1 MCHILLQ
8 DPKFFR
14 LLLRIDQDIAESTRQ
29 AGCQCGGRLHRA
41 NYPRK
46 PRGCPPEV
54 RAEFASRLSFCCDRC
69 RRRTTS
75 RSVRFL
81 GRRVYLALVMV
92 LVGSRH
98 AGQHGSAHALSK
110 AVTISLRTLQ
120 RWRAWSIA
128 AIKLRK
134 FRSSRRLNETFL
146 KTFAKERDWQ
156 QACQLAKGSQSEC
169 AQVALDGFMTCKDL
183 GQEQGEQIDVNDDR
197 QILERDLQKTLQ
209 IYNRRREKG
218 LTELASIGST
228 APFIGLFGT
237 VWGIM
242 NALVTISA
250 TGQASIDVVAG
261 PIGEALIATAIGIA
275 TAVPAVLAY
284 NYFQRQQRVFS
295 AELSEFAEDF
305 MRFAILNRKRWSETC

>member
-1 MCHILLQ
+1 MSTSTNLAVDLTL
-8 DPKFFR
+8 F
-14 LLLRIDQDIAESTRQ
+14 LLL
-29 AGCQCGGRLHRA
+29 
-41 NYPRK
+41 
-46 PRGCPPEV
+46 
-54 RAEFASRLSFCCDRC
+54 
-69 RRRTTS
+69 
-75 RSVRFL
+75 
-81 GRRVYLALVMV
+81 
-92 LVGSRH
+92 
-98 AGQHGSAHALSK
+98 ALSV
-110 AVTISLRTLQ
+110 AT
-120 RWRAWSIA
+120 WSIA

-242 NALVTISA
+242 NALVTITA

-284 NYFQRQQRVFS
+284 NYFQRKQRVFS

-305 MRFAILNRKRWSETC
+305 MRLAIRNRKRWGETC